1 MKSEVNDI
9 TITETSN
16 GGHSG
21 QCRGLIYLNNR
32 VRGTLRG
39 NKQDYIVSLQTF
51 DRVISTAILS
61 ENQIIELIKKL
72 ELLLV
77 DKADN
82 RENEF

>member
-32 VRGTLRG
+32 TLRG

-82 RENEF
+82 KGNEF